1 MQMKN
6 MVREY
11 PNKHSVTIAK
21 LVQKV
26 IESQRISRKD
36 YMQLTSMIL
45 AISSITSLQRSHI
58 NQVLDAVRAGQVTLV
73 D

>member
-6 MVREY
+6 MVREH
-11 PNKHSVTIAK
+11 PNKHSVAIAK